1 LCIDNVSGIS
11 YYYFVY
17 KLFVYKIG
25 VRRHM
30 PHNLNPD
37 TAISGIMQSL
47 RRIVKAI
54 QDYSHEVSGKFGVTG
69 PQLWALKTI
78 SREGS
83 LPLGELSK
91 KMYLDPSTI
100 SGVID
105 RLENKGYVTR
115 DRNQEDRR
123 VVKVQLTPTGQ
134 SLVEKAPNPA
144 QGKMIHGLRRLSK
157 YEVSAIYQSVEKLV
171 EIMEAQ
177 NLKVTFFF
185 DQETASSEK
194 DKKKQEKRRNG

>member
-1 LCIDNVSGIS
+1 
-11 YYYFVY
+11 
-17 KLFVYKIG
+17 
-25 VRRHM
+25 M
-30 PHNLNPD
+30 PHNLNSD
-37 TAISGIMQSL
+37 TAIFETMQSL
-47 RRIVKAI
+47 RRIFKAI

-78 SREGS
+78 SREKS

-105 RLENKGYVTR
+105 RLESKGYVIR

-123 VVKVQLTPTGQ
+123 IVRVRLTPAGE
-134 SLVEKAPNPA
+134 SLVKKAPNPA
-144 QGKMIHGLRRLSK
+144 QGKMIHGLRGLNKHELSVI
-157 YEVSAIYQSVEKLV
+157 YESVQKLV
-171 EIMEAQ
+171 EIMEVQ

-185 DQETASSEK
+185 DQESISSEK
-194 DKKKQEKRRNG
+194 KGKKPTEKKAG